1 MQRVAVS
8 EIVMIGCP
16 NFFSL
21 LQFYTLTQT
30 FSKVVNSQSYPES
43 DFLLALQ
50 KKKNKKTMNVKIKYL
65 LLTEKRLTTKFF
77 LEKGSLVLKG
87 G

>member
-21 LQFYTLTQT
+21 LQFYMLTQT

-50 KKKNKKTMNVKIKYL
+50 KKKKKNNECQNKIFIVNRKEVDN
-65 LLTEKRLTTKFF
+65 
-77 LEKGSLVLKG
+77 
-87 G
+87 

>member
-1 MQRVAVS
+1 M
-8 EIVMIGCP
+8 
-16 NFFSL
+16 
-21 LQFYTLTQT
+21 LTQT

-43 DFLLALQ
+43 DFFLALQ
-50 KKKNKKTMNVKIKYL
+50 NKNKNKKKTMKVKIKYF

-87 G
+87 Q

>member
-50 KKKNKKTMNVKIKYL
+50 KKKQKNNECQNKIFTVNRKEVDN
-65 LLTEKRLTTKFF
+65 
-77 LEKGSLVLKG
+77 
-87 G
+87 

>member
-1 MQRVAVS
+1 
-8 EIVMIGCP
+8 
-16 NFFSL
+16 
-21 LQFYTLTQT
+21 
-30 FSKVVNSQSYPES
+30 
-43 DFLLALQ
+43 
-50 KKKNKKTMNVKIKYL
+50 MNVKIKYL

>member
-21 LQFYTLTQT
+21 LQFYMLTQT

-50 KKKNKKTMNVKIKYL
+50 KKKKKMNVKIKYL

>member
-21 LQFYTLTQT
+21 LQFYMLTQT

-50 KKKNKKTMNVKIKYL
+50 KKKKKTMNVKIKYL

>member
-21 LQFYTLTQT
+21 LQFYMLTQT

-43 DFLLALQ
+43 DFLLAI
-50 KKKNKKTMNVKIKYL
+50 KKKKKTMNVKIKYL
-65 LLTEKRLTTKFF
+65 L
-77 LEKGSLVLKG
+77 
-87 G
+87 

>member
-21 LQFYTLTQT
+21 LQFYMLTQT

-50 KKKNKKTMNVKIKYL
+50 KKKKNNECQNKIFTVNRKEVDN
-65 LLTEKRLTTKFF
+65 
-77 LEKGSLVLKG
+77 
-87 G
+87 